1 MRNLSLRQKD
11 GLFRFRINVSE
22 HVRQCRFVAFFV
34 IKRVVHRI
42 GQNQFDIVSGLIKRN
57 GFDKNSPFR
66 PMIEFCSP
74 AYGPRR
80 TGVVG
85 RRGKGLAAGESIGNQ
100 SEVFA
105 ADGEIG
111 GKIGEFAVF
120 KILQGFLPG

>member
-1 MRNLSLRQKD
+1 
-11 GLFRFRINVSE
+11 
-22 HVRQCRFVAFFV
+22 
-34 IKRVVHRI
+34 
-42 GQNQFDIVSGLIKRN
+42 
-57 GFDKNSPFR
+57 
-66 PMIEFCSP
+66 MIEFCSP

-120 KILQGFLPG
+120 KILQGFLPGNPAGGSRHHLHQPPRADGAFGHAQKAGFLPDQAENPFGFKTCIAGS